1 MRRRVVL
8 FEREGSVRN
17 RRSFNADDGDQFRAG
32 SDAERLE
39 TRAHD
44 ERRGRVGGGICW
56 GSVEENCFREEG
68 YAGLIRE

>member
-1 MRRRVVL
+1 LVLLERR
-8 FEREGSVRN
+8 GSVGFGRV
-17 RRSFNADDGDQFRAG
+17 FDADDGDQLRAG

-56 GSVEENCFREEG
+56 GSLKKNSFREEG
-68 YAGLIRE
+68 HSGLIW